1 MENDPRRF
9 EFGSEQYLAHWGC
22 ATRYQDSAQY
32 MDGFGRYPGGSSD
45 DCPHPLDSPEPDAAL
60 RRRWIQGYIDAA
72 TIGGVVGNPTDDDLE
87 KIYSALPAELQAMV
101 DGPEAGYVST
111 SVSGDV
117 PEPEESEDRAE
128 PLAPDMAEALSAFGE
143 VVEIGGDAPEPV
155 AAHGEPVCTFIH
167 NAIGSLKDAMDSD
180 AARAA
185 GYDGSHTRA
194 WGMLNHLEAETA
206 LWKDK

>member
-87 KIYSALPAELQAMV
+87 KIYSALPVELQAMV
-101 DGPEAGYVST
+101 PGPARCVST

-117 PEPEESEDRAE
+117 PEPEESEDPNPFR
-128 PLAPDMAEALSAFGE
+128 PTQKFIDE
-143 VVEIGGDAPEPV
+143 VCEPV

-185 GYDGSHTRA
+185 GYDGSHQRA

>member
-1 MENDPRRF
+1 MSDDPRRF

-45 DCPHPLDSPEPDAAL
+45 DCPHPKDNSSAVTL
-60 RRRWIQGYIDAA
+60 RNRWIQGYIDAA

-101 DGPEAGYVST
+101 DGPAGYVST

-117 PEPEESEDRAE
+117 PEPEESEDLGDNNAGTGPMPE
-128 PLAPDMAEALSAFGE
+128 TVHENTGLLSEGS
-143 VVEIGGDAPEPV
+143 
-155 AAHGEPVCTFIH
+155 EPVCGFIQH
-167 NAIGSLKDAMDSD
+167 TITALKGALDTD

-206 LWKDK
+206 LWKDP